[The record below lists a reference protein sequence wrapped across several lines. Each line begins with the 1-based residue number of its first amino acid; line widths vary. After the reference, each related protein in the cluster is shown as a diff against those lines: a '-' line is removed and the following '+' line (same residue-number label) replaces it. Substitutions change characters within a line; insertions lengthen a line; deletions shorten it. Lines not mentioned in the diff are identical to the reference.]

1 MKRILTALA
10 ALALVAGSAR
20 PGARRHARRHPLARH
35 ACASACRSAASR
47 SASATPRTTRS
58 ATTSTSPTLLAEKL
72 GVPVEFTDVSG
83 DARISMLVSGQ
94 LDIVVA
100 NTSATLERAKTR
112 QLHHP
117 LQPRRPARHRAEG
130 FRHQRRSK
138 DLAGKK
144 VVVGRG
150 TTGETF
156 IKKAVPNAE
165 LVYVDQFA
173 PDGVL
178 QLQQKRVDAA
188 IEDSSLLDYLATK
201 NPSLVTL
208 PGLYSNDP
216 ISIAVAKGDPEFVRW
231 LDMFVS
237 DYIQSGAYEANYKK
251 WWGENRQP
259 AGAEPAA
266 GKLEGRLRGGLFQ
279 FRMSA
284 REHEAR
290 RDSDRRLARREAV
303 GIGDEPH
310 HLPHI
315 VRLVVA
321 DGGDRIGVEIG
332 QRQVVEAVEP
342 EAGRPVVRESPR
354 GRHRGCPSPWRRTC
368 RRPHPD
374 NRRRSGS
381 TRRHGRWR

>member
-10 ALALVAGSAR
+10 ALAMVAGSAV
-20 PGARRHARRHPLARH
+20 PSLAGMLDDI
-35 ACASACRSAASR
+35 RSRGTVRIGVSLGGEPIGFRDDQNNPVGYDVDVAKM
-47 SASATPRTTRS
+47 
-58 ATTSTSPTLLAEKL
+58 LAEKL

-83 DARISMLVSGQ
+83 DARVSMLVSGQ

-100 NTSATLERAKTR
+100 NTSATLERAKTVNFSI
-112 QLHHP
+112 P
-117 LQPRRPARHRAEG
+117 YNRAGLRVLVQKDAGITEL
-130 FRHQRRSK
+130 K

-156 IKKAVPNAE
+156 LKAAVPEAE

-216 ISIAVAKGDPEFVRW
+216 IGIAVAKGDPEFVRW

-237 DYIQSGAYEANYKK
+237 DYIQSGAYAANYKK
-251 WWGENRQP
+251 WWGPESNPP
-259 AGAEPAA
+259 ALNP
-266 GKLEGRLRGGLFQ
+266 Q
-279 FRMSA
+279 
-284 REHEAR
+284 
-290 RDSDRRLARREAV
+290 
-303 GIGDEPH
+303 
-310 HLPHI
+310 
-315 VRLVVA
+315 
-321 DGGDRIGVEIG
+321 
-332 QRQVVEAVEP
+332 
-342 EAGRPVVRESPR
+342 
-354 GRHRGCPSPWRRTC
+354 W
-368 RRPHPD
+368 
-374 NRRRSGS
+374 
-381 TRRHGRWR
+381 